1 MDFKFE
7 YENLKNTNN
16 NNQSNFYDIVNTS
29 LRYQKKN
36 SAFGFELSVNNL
48 LDNKIKTI
56 ILFGLFD

>member
-1 MDFKFE
+1 MDFKLD